1 MVRFEEKQEL
11 RIGSVVEVTGTS
23 IRIELDGGI
32 NELTKTF
39 QGRMYSIG
47 QIASIIKIHH
57 STKVLFAHVKLL
69 RMRSDLESDEG
80 HPSRIAEYDQRVMEV
95 DLFGEGLWDSRSN
108 RLHFTRGVSTY
119 PLPMQ
124 PVYLTTQDEVVAL
137 YQAAESS
144 QQDQG
149 TSMVPIG
156 AYVGAEGAQCSANID
171 KLFGQHCAIF
181 GSTGSGKSG
190 TVAAVLHGVL
200 SKWRN
205 VDRSTL
211 RPRIIVIDPH
221 GEYPPAFSDRSV
233 TYRAYD
239 TVTGDAEC
247 HSLALP
253 YWLMSGE
260 EFRSL
265 VIGKT
270 EEEATSQNNII
281 YKALAHA
288 RLVQMGLIERAK
300 DWVGTDDATATPDA
314 PRPVEGADLAQISSF
329 DRDLPIPF
337 SLEEF
342 IRHIE
347 LEQCVTFTRKAWA
360 AKSPSDSKSHR
371 SILDK
376 LNVLRSDPRVQFM
389 MSEYNEGDPELVD
402 ILAQFVGCL
411 DADDDE
417 RRDVR
422 IIDISGLPNE
432 VAGPL
437 TATMCRLLFQYKVW
451 QTREQRERDPVL
463 VVCEEAHRYVPNKGE
478 AEYAAAQQAVRRIAR
493 EGRKYGIGL
502 MLVSQRPADVEST
515 VISQCNSWIIMRL
528 TNSSDQEHVSRY
540 LPDSLSGLTRLLPS
554 LVRREAIFIG
564 EAAALPAR
572 IRIMDLTSGQLPN
585 SNDISFADGWSEPPI
600 DRNTIQAVVNRWH
613 RGFAVEIEG
622 QEGAEMPQQAQAS

>member
-1 MVRFEEKQEL
+1 MTNFDVKQEL
-11 RIGSVVEVTGTS
+11 RIGSVVEVTGAS

-32 NELTKTF
+32 SELTRTF
-39 QGRMYSIG
+39 QGRIYSVG

-57 STKVLFAHVKLL
+57 GTKILFAHVKML
-69 RMRSDLESDEG
+69 RMRSDVDSNGE
-80 HPSRIAEYDQRVMEV
+80 PAYRTAEYDQRVMEV
-95 DLFGEGLWDSRSN
+95 DLFGEGNWDSRSK
-108 RLHFTRGVSTY
+108 RLYFTRGVSTY

-124 PVYLTTQDEVVAL
+124 PVYLTTQDEVVSL
-137 YQAAESS
+137 YHAAELSR
-144 QQDQG
+144 QDQD
-149 TSMVPIG
+149 SAMVPIG

-171 KLFGQHCAIF
+171 KLFGQHCAVF

-190 TVAAVLHGVL
+190 TVAAILHGVIA
-200 SKWRN
+200 KRRDADRN
-205 VDRSTL
+205 TL
-211 RPRIIVIDPH
+211 RPRIIVVDPH
-221 GEYPPAFSDRSV
+221 GEYPAAFVDRSIV
-233 TYRAYD
+233 YRAYD
-239 TVTGDAEC
+239 TVNKDA
-247 HSLALP
+247 SYRPLTLP

-288 RLVQMGLIERAK
+288 RLVHLGLIEKAK
-300 DWVGTDDATATPDA
+300 KWIGESEAEIIPDA
-314 PRPVEGADLAQISSF
+314 PRPLGNTDQARIASF

-337 SLEEF
+337 SLDELM
-342 IRHIE
+342 RHIE
-347 LEQCVTFTRKAWA
+347 FEQCVTFKGKAWA
-360 AKSPSDSKSHR
+360 ARSPSDAKSHR

-376 LNVLRSDPRVQFM
+376 LNVLRADPRVQFM
-389 MSEYNEGDPELVD
+389 MNEYQEGDPELVD
-402 ILAQFVGCL
+402 VLAQFVGCL
-411 DADDDE
+411 DMDE
-417 RRDVR
+417 NDRNDVR
-422 IIDISGLPNE
+422 IVDISGLPNE

-437 TATMCRLLFQYKVW
+437 AATLCRLLFQYKVW
-451 QTREQRERDPVL
+451 QTRQQRERDPVL
-463 VVCEEAHRYVPNKGE
+463 VVCEEAHRYVPNRGE

-572 IRIMDLTSGQLPN
+572 IRISDLTPDQLPD
-585 SNDISFADGWSEPPI
+585 SNDISFSEGWSQPPI
-600 DRNTIQAVVNRWH
+600 DQEAISMVVNRWR
-613 RGFAVEIEG
+613 RGLAVEK
-622 QEGAEMPQQAQAS
+622 QNDGAAELSKAS